1 MKAAIELS
9 GGIVLKALEAS
20 DAPVIFEAICEDRA
34 HLSRWLPFVEETVR
48 QGIGVTEAYVASVTE
63 PPGCEAKQVFAILQ
77 DGAFAGLIGLF
88 GTDWDNGKAEMG
100 YWLRERFLKKG
111 LVTRSAACLIGRAF
125 RNLGLNRI
133 SLRIAVGNSESR
145 KVAERL
151 GFTLEGVER
160 DAERFSDG
168 HFVDAEVFGLLARE
182 WRL

>member
-1 MKAAIELS
+1 MMSSIALD
-9 GGIVLKALEAS
+9 GGLALRQLKAS
-20 DAPVIFEAICEDRA
+20 DAPAIFQAICEDRA
-34 HLSRWLPFVEETVR
+34 HLARWLPFVDATVR
-48 QGIGVTEAYVASVTE
+48 EGISVTEAYVASVTE
-63 PPGCEAKQVFAILQ
+63 PPGCETKLVFAILQ
-77 DGAFAGLIGLF
+77 DDAFAGLIGLF
-88 GTDWDNGKAEMG
+88 GVDWDNGKAEMG

-111 LVTRSAACLIGRAF
+111 IVTRSARCLIERAF

-160 DAERFSDG
+160 DAERFPGG

-182 WRL
+182 WRG